1 MYGRFLCLHLPEK
14 NQANLGTYI
23 PCIILYLEPRGCQM
37 NGKVGVGPFRVPG
50 SNTILWV
57 LIHIYIYIFIQFIC
71 IYTFTFMFI
80 YLCNYMC

>member
-57 LIHIYIYIFIQFIC
+57 LIHIYVYIYIYTVYMY
-71 IYTFTFMFI
+71 IYIYIYVHIFM
-80 YLCNYMC
+80 